1 MTCNRYWNLNDTTCS
16 GVMLMNSRTP
26 PFPEKRPNYLFGRC
40 HCKNNT
46 PEKDAHMEDLLDHDP
61 RQKLIDE
68 KVLKG
73 YLSEPN
79 VSKAGRRSS
88 VAKDVKTWLE
98 IEMEECLIVIRPSFS
113 FLLIYSY
120 LDHKVVFYQFYTS

>member
-1 MTCNRYWNLNDTTCS
+1 
-16 GVMLMNSRTP
+16 
-26 PFPEKRPNYLFGRC
+26 
-40 HCKNNT
+40 
-46 PEKDAHMEDLLDHDP
+46 MEDLLDHDL
-61 RQKLIDE
+61 RQKLKDE

-73 YLSEPN
+73 YLPEPN

-98 IEMEECLIVIRPSFS
+98 IEMEGCLIVIRPSFS

>member
-1 MTCNRYWNLNDTTCS
+1 MTYAKNLSTKKC
-16 GVMLMNSRTP
+16 L
-26 PFPEKRPNYLFGRC
+26 
-40 HCKNNT
+40 
-46 PEKDAHMEDLLDHDP
+46 
-61 RQKLIDE
+61 
-68 KVLKG
+68 G

-98 IEMEECLIVIRPSFS
+98 IEMEGCLIVIRPSFS

-120 LDHKVVFYQFYTS
+120 LDRKVVFYQFYTS

>member
-1 MTCNRYWNLNDTTCS
+1 MTRNRSWNLNDSTCS

-46 PEKDAHMEDLLDHDP
+46 PEKDAHMEDLLDHDL

-68 KVLKG
+68 KVDI
-73 YLSEPN
+73 YLNPMSQRPAE
-79 VSKAGRRSS
+79 GR
-88 VAKDVKTWLE
+88 VLPK
-98 IEMEECLIVIRPSFS
+98 M
-113 FLLIYSY
+113 
-120 LDHKVVFYQFYTS
+120 